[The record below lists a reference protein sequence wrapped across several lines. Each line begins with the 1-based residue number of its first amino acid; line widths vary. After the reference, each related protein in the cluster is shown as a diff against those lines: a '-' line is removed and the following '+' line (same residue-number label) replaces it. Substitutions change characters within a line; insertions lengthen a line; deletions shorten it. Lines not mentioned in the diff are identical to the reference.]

1 MALLILLV
9 VVGVLAYRGMTTE
22 ERARFARAT
31 LPKLQSV
38 IQTITLRHRELTSF
52 HDALHLRTPLAPITP
67 TLLAVNAVIFVFT
80 LWGTPPLGDAT
91 TLVEW
96 GGNFGVR
103 ARPTANG
110 GES

>member
-22 ERARFARAT
+22 ERVRFARAT

-38 IQTITLRHRELTSF
+38 MQTITRRHRELTSF
-52 HDALHLRTPLAPITP
+52 HDARLLRTSAAPVTP
-67 TLLAVNAVIFVFT
+67 TLLAVNTVIFVFM
-80 LWGTPPLGDAT
+80 LWGTPPLEDAN

-96 GGNFGVR
+96 GGNFGPR
-103 ARPTANG
+103 TANG
-110 GES
+110 